1 MSNPNDKQ
9 YIYPDMYSGR
19 DNTGRDKEVNRIIR
33 EVQGSAASQSRESD
47 LSVDQVLRETLG
59 EKSASPAAKAAPATP
74 ESSPAPAAAP
84 KPAPAAA
91 QAVQLTSSGTQ
102 QPPSRRK
109 KESRLHRLFCN
120 LIPQRGDG
128 AMEVVRKCLFMLAF
142 LTLVS
147 SAVYIVHDT
156 VWIPTQNE
164 SMNNDLQELFHQGM
178 SGSDEERQKMMQELY
193 ARNNDFRAW
202 LTYTA
207 TGDDFLQIDYPVMYH
222 GDNSYY
228 LEHDFNNNYNKN
240 GTLFF
245 DERNNYTL
253 TSAENKVSIIYGHN
267 MNSGQM
273 FAHLNLFLRGV
284 EYARA
289 APLIQME
296 TFFGTEYYKVFAVIV
311 TNTKESDGPVF
322 DYLRVSFSDDT
333 DFLNYVNQYRAR
345 SLFDY
350 DSVDVQANDE
360 LLVLSTC
367 TTVGGVS
374 FDDGRLAVIARKVRV
389 GESTAVDT
397 TQITSNADVIMPYAW
412 YVNQDMTPHAYYS
425 GGYVIPTVTTMT
437 TTTTVADS
445 DDTPLPTKDDF
456 EEVETTTTPPV
467 DVEMTGN
474 GRTTTT
480 RVTVGSYTNASTT
493 APTTTTSP
501 PTATTPPTDEPED
514 TTPQQ
519 EPEDTTSPPAQDA
532 GQAEDAGADG

>member
-33 EVQGSAASQSRESD
+33 EVQGSAAPQSRESD
-47 LSVDQVLRETLG
+47 LSVDQVLRETLR
-59 EKSASPAAKAAPATP
+59 EKSASPATKA
-74 ESSPAPAAAP
+74 APAAAP
-84 KPAPAAA
+84 KPAPAAV

-128 AMEVVRKCLFMLAF
+128 AMEMVRKCLFMLAF

-156 VWIPTQNE
+156 VWVPTQNA

-178 SGSDEERQKMMQELY
+178 SGSDEERQQMMQELY

-322 DYLRVSFSDDT
+322 DYLRVSFNDDT

-345 SLFDY
+345 SLFNY

-412 YVNQDMTPHAYYS
+412 YVNQDMTPHAYYDGS
-425 GGYVIPTVTTMT
+425 YVIPTVTTTT

-445 DDTPLPTKDDF
+445 DDTPLATKDDF

-467 DVEMTGN
+467 DVQMTGN

-480 RVTVGSYTNASTT
+480 RVTVESYTNAPTAASTT
-493 APTTTTSP
+493 TAAP

-519 EPEDTTSPPAQDA
+519 EPAGTTAPSAQDA